1 MDIMTIS
8 QTASYLQVCE
18 KTIRR
23 LIEKKELTASKVGG
37 SWRIKK
43 SDVDDYLE
51 NNKIVIN
58 NLIMVL
64 RKVGFTHIKERRSWQ
79 RK

>member
-1 MDIMTIS
+1 MFFVRCVMIYICLSNGRTKMQMDIMTIS
-8 QTASYLQVCE
+8 QTAAYLQVCE

-23 LIEKKELTASKVGG
+23 LIEKKDLTASKVGG

-51 NNKIVIN
+51 NNKN
-58 NLIMVL
+58 S
-64 RKVGFTHIKERRSWQ
+64 K
-79 RK
+79 